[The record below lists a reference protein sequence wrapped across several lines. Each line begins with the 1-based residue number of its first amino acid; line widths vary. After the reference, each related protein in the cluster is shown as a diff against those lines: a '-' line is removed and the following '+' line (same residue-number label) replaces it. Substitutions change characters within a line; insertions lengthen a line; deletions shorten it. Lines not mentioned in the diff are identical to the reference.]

1 VTRTRSGDNT
11 SVVFRSDAE
20 SQAGPLT
27 KKEMMSPYR
36 EGLPTRF
43 VRVGRRGSTWNLP
56 RRFVGYEASGTHA
69 MSMAGAATKCFLSR
83 NGDLNGAYIAKF
95 AHKNGHIETYTEL
108 FNNQL
113 GTLLG
118 FDIAHS
124 GIAKLDGVL
133 HFLSRS
139 FRTDPAVQ
147 LLHGSLLVEQI
158 GLADQ
163 MELDLFNTT
172 ARQQG
177 VYDIDFVRDV
187 VYHACNQYADDV
199 FASLVEMLVFDALI
213 GSMDRHPR
221 NWGVLSTATLPV
233 QYKFAPIYDSA
244 RALLWDRTDDSLL
257 LLESNEEDFQRYVQ
271 KSHPRIGLPRSV
283 QHKGKCTHVDLIRY
297 LLAHHRVV
305 TLSGLKRIRVD
316 VDRVASHLLR
326 QHPFRRVFSKCRAR
340 MILRLLLIRQQA
352 LEHLIFQ

>member
-1 VTRTRSGDNT
+1 MDNT
-11 SVVFRSDAE
+11 DVTLQPKTAYV
-20 SQAGPLT
+20 AGPLT

-43 VRVGRRGSTWNLP
+43 VRVGCRGATWGLP
-56 RRFVGYEASGTHA
+56 RKFPGYHASDTHV
-69 MSMAGAATKCFLSR
+69 MSMAGAATKCFLSK
-83 NGDLNGAYIAKF
+83 NGDLNEAYIAKF

-113 GTLLG
+113 GMLLG
-118 FDIAHS
+118 FDMAHS

-133 HFLSRS
+133 HFVSRS
-139 FRTDPAVQ
+139 FRTDPADQ
-147 LLHGSLLVEQI
+147 LLHGSLLVELI

-187 VYHACNQYADDV
+187 IYHVCNKYADDV
-199 FASLVEMLVFDALI
+199 FASLVEMLIFDALI

-233 QYKFAPIYDSA
+233 QYRFAPLYDSA
-244 RALLWDRTDDSLL
+244 RALLWDRTDDNLL
-257 LLESNEEDFQRYVQ
+257 ALESNEGDFQRYVL
-271 KSHPRIGLPRSV
+271 KSHPRIGLPKSV
-283 QHKGKCTHVDLIRY
+283 GHKGKCTHVDLIRY
-297 LLAHHRVV
+297 LLLEHKEV
-305 TLSGLKRIRVD
+305 TLCAYKKIRVD
-316 VDRVASHLLR
+316 VVRIAAHLLR
-326 QHPFRRVFSKCRAR
+326 QHPFRRVFTSRRAR
-340 MILRLLLIRQQA
+340 MILRLLLIRQQT
-352 LEHLIFQ
+352 LEHLIQS